1 MATVICWQKSS
12 YSGGAE
18 GNECLELASV
28 DATLLL
34 RESDDP
40 TRILTLPREGFAAL
54 LREIQESRR
63 SCET

>member
-18 GNECLELASV
+18 GNECVELA
-28 DATLLL
+28 APGGTLLL

-40 TRILTLPREGFAAL
+40 IRVLTATPEGLAAL
-54 LREIQESRR
+54 IRHVRVAGR
-63 SCET
+63 S